1 LSRKKWL
8 IISVVTIIAVAILSI
23 ILGYYYY
30 YFTIL
35 QRLPE
40 GVDEYGIK
48 KIYFTKPGG
57 EAWSMNRNNPNSDPR
72 FHIGSIKLIK
82 NRDGSFKVTSTE
94 VRFGVFQ
101 H

>member
-23 ILGYYYY
+23 ILAYYYY

-57 EAWSMNRNNPNSDPR
+57 EEWIMNGYNPISDPR
-72 FHIGSIKLIK
+72 FHIESIFLIK
-82 NRDGSFKVTSTE
+82 KSLG
-94 VRFGVFQ
+94 
-101 H
+101 